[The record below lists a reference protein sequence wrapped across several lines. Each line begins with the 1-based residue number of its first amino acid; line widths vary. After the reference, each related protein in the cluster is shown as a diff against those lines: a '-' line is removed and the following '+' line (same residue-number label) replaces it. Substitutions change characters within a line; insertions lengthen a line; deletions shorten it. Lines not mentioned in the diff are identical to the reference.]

1 MRHASWRDKNNGI
14 GENARMTIQAL
25 GYLGIGT
32 DKLDDW
38 TSFATNWLGMQA
50 VDRGAGMRAFRMD
63 DRKQRLVVDRALP
76 EGQRYFGWEV
86 ADAAALGDLA
96 GRLESAGVAV
106 KCEPALLADQ
116 RLVRELVSFADPF
129 GNRLEA
135 FHGAQIAD
143 EPFRPGRSI
152 SGFRTGPL
160 GMGHAVLMVPNIDAA
175 LAFYRD
181 LLGFRISDYMRKPIT
196 AYFLHVNPRHHSLAL
211 FEAQH
216 SGMHHLMVELY
227 SFDDVGQGYD
237 LALGEKE
244 RIVATLGR
252 HPNDLV
258 TSFYV
263 RTPSD
268 ILVEYGWGGA
278 EVDDATWQPSE
289 MTSLASYWGHHGLM
303 DAMGGAPPMPP
314 HDVMHAPLQV
324 MEGNYHRLSGVC
336 PWWDSI
342 KARD

>member
-1 MRHASWRDKNNGI
+1 M
-14 GENARMTIQAL
+14 EIQAL

-32 DKLDDW
+32 ARLDDW
-38 TSFATNWLGMQA
+38 SDFATGWLGMQA
-50 VDRGAGMRAFRMD
+50 VDRGSGVRSFRMD
-63 DRKQRLVVDRALP
+63 DRKQRLVIDRTLA
-76 EGQRYFGWEV
+76 EGERYFGWEV
-86 ADAAALGDLA
+86 ADAASLDALA
-96 GRLESAGVAV
+96 ARLEVAGVAV
-106 KCEPALLADQ
+106 KREPAALADQ
-116 RLVRELVSFADPF
+116 RFVRGLISFADPA

-160 GMGHAVLMVPNIDAA
+160 GMGHAVLMVPSIDAA
-175 LAFYRD
+175 LPFYRD
-181 LLGFRISDYMRKPIT
+181 MLGFRISDYIRAPIS

-211 FEAQH
+211 FEGGR
-216 SGMHHLMVELY
+216 SGMHHLMVELF

-237 LALGEKE
+237 IALGEQE

-268 ILVEYGWGGA
+268 ILVEYGWGGR

-289 MTSLASYWGHHGLM
+289 MTSVGSYWGHHGLFSSLAG
-303 DAMGGAPPMPP
+303 DAPPPDHSPP
-314 HDVMHAPLQV
+314 AAPPEGRRAPLQV
-324 MEGNYHRLSGVC
+324 MEGNYQRMHGVC
-336 PWWDSI
+336 PWWDSL
-342 KARD
+342 

>member
-1 MRHASWRDKNNGI
+1 M
-14 GENARMTIQAL
+14 EIQAL

-32 DKLDDW
+32 VKLADW
-38 TSFATNWLGMQA
+38 SDFATGWLGMQA
-50 VDRGAGMRAFRMD
+50 VERGNSVRAFRMD
-63 DRKQRLVVDRALP
+63 DRKQRLVIDQTLP
-76 EGQRYFGWEV
+76 EGERYFGWEV
-86 ADAAALGDLA
+86 SDASALDALA
-96 GRLESAGVAV
+96 TRLEAAGVAV
-106 KCEPALLADQ
+106 KWEPAARADQ
-116 RLVRELVSFADPF
+116 RFVRALISFADPA

-160 GMGHAVLMVPNIDAA
+160 GMGHAVLMVPDIDTA

-181 LLGFRISDYMRKPIT
+181 LLGFRISDYIRGPIS

-211 FEAQH
+211 FEGPRT
-216 SGMHHLMVELY
+216 GMHHLMVELY

-237 LALGEKE
+237 IALGEKE

-268 ILVEYGWGGA
+268 ILVEYGWGGR

-289 MTSLASYWGHHGLM
+289 MTSVASFWGHHGLFEAIAG
-303 DAMGGAPPMPP
+303 DAPPDHPP
-314 HDVMHAPLQV
+314 PTVPHEVQRAPLQV
-324 MEGNYHRLSGVC
+324 MEGNYRRMSGVC
-336 PWWDSI
+336 PWWDAV
-342 KARD
+342 KADG